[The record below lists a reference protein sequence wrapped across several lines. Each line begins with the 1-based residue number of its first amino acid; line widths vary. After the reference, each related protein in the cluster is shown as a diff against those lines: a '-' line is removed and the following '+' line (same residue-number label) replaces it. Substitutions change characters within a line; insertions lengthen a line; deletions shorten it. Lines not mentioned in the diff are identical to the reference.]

1 MAEKRTID
9 LEINSNLVSLK
20 TQFKEAQLQ
29 VQILSEKFGATSKQ
43 AVEAAKNAAIL
54 KDKILDA
61 KSLTDAFNP
70 DAKFKALS
78 GSLNG
83 VAGGFSVV
91 TGAMAVF
98 GKQSDDVQKALLKVQ
113 SAMALASGL
122 QAVGESIDSF
132 KQLKATIVDA
142 LKGITTAKVAETV
155 ATEAGVVA
163 KEADAVA
170 ENQGIIAKG
179 KKLILTGLLTAAQ
192 YVYNLAMSL
201 NPIGLIVISVTAL
214 IAAGYALINMFMAQN
229 KANIE
234 AEAGTKRA
242 TAALNAQIKSAEK
255 ASNALETKN
264 EHEFNMAKAAGASAE
279 ALRKLAL
286 KHADETIALDQASYA
301 TAKNTYEKEKNTLAN
316 LQSLGVGDEQIKKQT
331 ELVTKARENATKERE
346 DLSKSYEA
354 KQAIIRA
361 NEVELVA
368 EKFNAEKKTTE
379 NSKGSAKE
387 QIDITRQLQD
397 EKLKLV
403 ADGEQK
409 ELDVIKLA
417 YSRKNED
424 REKDVKDGKM
434 KRKDA
439 NILIAQDILNQQTD
453 EQKVRNKFSEARI
466 KKEDEDFLKLQKLTL
481 SEREFAKLELAQ
493 KFDEQ
498 QLQAKGN
505 AELTAEL
512 TKQQQKELDALN
524 VTFNAKEL
532 ADKQNLEKAKLDA
545 KKQYDSLVLSAEDQ
559 AIVTAQE
566 KAVTELTTLKTN
578 LDNKLITEEQFNTA
592 RKAVTEKSEADIA
605 KIKIDA
611 ELAVAE
617 QKAKIQ
623 QQGLETASQG
633 INLIKGL
640 FEKSKGVQKAA
651 VIAESAVGIAK
662 MIISNKLANAG
673 ALATPQAIASSGASA
688 VPVIALNNIST
699 GIGVAANIAATAKA
713 LKALGGGA
721 APSAPTGTS
730 EPSGGSGGATAPQF
744 NVVGNSGINQ
754 LAQLQ
759 QTPMQAF
766 VVSGEVTSAQSLDR
780 NRIQNATL

>member
-9 LEINSNLVSLK
+9 LEIKDNSKSLK
-20 TQFKEAQLQ
+20 AQYKDAVLE
-29 VQILSEKFGATSKQ
+29 VQKLADAFGATSVEVQQ
-43 AVEAAKNAAIL
+43 ASKKAAEL
-54 KDKILDA
+54 KDQIEDVNDA
-61 KSLTDAFNP
+61 IQAQKGEGKFLALGKSITA
-70 DAKFKALS
+70 
-78 GSLNG
+78 
-83 VAGGFSVV
+83 VASGFSAAQ
-91 TGAMAVF
+91 GAMGLF
-98 GKQSDDVQKALLKVQ
+98 GSESKEVEQAMLKVQ
-113 SAMALASGL
+113 SAMALAQGL
-122 QAVGESIDSF
+122 AGLEDAGRSF
-132 KQLKATIVDA
+132 KQLKSTIVA
-142 LKGITTAKVAETV
+142 SITAITTAKVAETT

-163 KEADAVA
+163 
-170 ENQGIIAKG
+170 ENQGLLAKG
-179 KKLILTGLLTAAQ
+179 KNLVITGLQAVATTVLTAAQ
-192 YVYNLAMSL
+192 YAYNLAMSL
-201 NPIGLIVISVTAL
+201 NPIGLIIVAVTAL

-255 ASNALETKN
+255 ASTALSTKN
-264 EHEFNMAKAAGASAE
+264 GHEFNMAKAAGESAE

-286 KHADETIALDQASYA
+286 KHADETIELDKASYA

-316 LQSLGVGDEQIKKQT
+316 LQSLGVADEQIKKQR
-331 ELVTKARENATKERE
+331 ELVTKARENTTKERE
-346 DLSKSYEA
+346 DLDKSYEA
-354 KQAIIRA
+354 KKAIIRA
-361 NEVELVA
+361 NEVEVA
-368 EKFNAEKKTTE
+368 TEKFNAEKKTTE
-379 NSKGSAKE
+379 NSKGTAKE

-417 YSRKNED
+417 YLRKNED
-424 REKDVKDGKM
+424 REKDVKDGKL

-439 NILIAQDILNQQTD
+439 DKLLAQDILTQQTD

-566 KAVTELTTLKTN
+566 KAITELTTLKTN

-592 RKAVTEKSEADIA
+592 RKAVTEKSEQDIA

-662 MIISNKLANAG
+662 MIISNKIANAG
-673 ALATPQAIASSGASA
+673 ALAAPSNILVPGSA
-688 VPVIALNNIST
+688 APVIALNNIST

-721 APSAPTGTS
+721 APSGPTGTS

>member
-9 LEINSNLVSLK
+9 LEINSNVGSLK
-20 TQFKEAQLQ
+20 SQLKEAQQQ
-29 VQILSEKFGATSKQ
+29 VQLLSEKFGATSKE
-43 AVEAAKNAAIL
+43 AVEAAKSAAIL
-54 KDKILDA
+54 KDKIGDA

-78 GSLNG
+78 GSLTG
-83 VAGGFSVV
+83 VASGFSVV
-91 TGAMAVF
+91 TGAMGAF
-98 GKQSDDVQKALLKVQ
+98 GKQNEDVEKALLKVQ

-122 QAVGESIDSF
+122 QGIGESIDSF
-132 KQLKATIVDA
+132 KQLKAVVVNAIV
-142 LKGITTAKVAETV
+142 GITTAKVAETT
-155 ATEAGVVA
+155 ATEAQV
-163 KEADAVA
+163 VA
-170 ENQGIIAKG
+170 ENQGLLAKG
-179 KKLILTGLLTAAQ
+179 KNLIITGLQAVATTVLTAAQ
-192 YVYNLAMSL
+192 NAYNLAMKL
-201 NPIGLIVISVTAL
+201 NPIGVIIVAVTAL

-255 ASNALETKN
+255 ASKALETKN
-264 EHEFNMAKAAGASAE
+264 EHEYNMAKAAGSSAE

-346 DLSKSYEA
+346 DLVKSNEA
-354 KQAIIRA
+354 KKAIIRA
-361 NEVELVA
+361 NEVELA
-368 EKFNAEKKTTE
+368 TEKFNAEKKTTE
-379 NSKGSAKE
+379 NSKGTAKE

-417 YSRKNED
+417 YLRKNED
-424 REKDVKDGKM
+424 REKDVKDGKL

-439 NILIAQDILNQQTD
+439 DILLAQDILTQQTD

-481 SEREFAKLELAQ
+481 SDREFAKLELAQ

-524 VTFNAKEL
+524 VAFNAKEL
-532 ADKQNLEKAKLDA
+532 ADKQNLEKAKLDE
-545 KKQYDSLVLSAEDQ
+545 KKQYDSLVLSAEDI

-592 RKAVTEKSEADIA
+592 RKAVTEKSEQDIA

-662 MIISNKLANAG
+662 MIISNKIANAG
-673 ALATPQAIASSGASA
+673 ALAAPSNILVPGSA
-688 VPVIALNNIST
+688 APVIALNNIAT

>member
-9 LEINSNLVSLK
+9 LEIKDNSKSLK
-20 TQFKEAQLQ
+20 AQYKDAVLE
-29 VQILSEKFGATSKQ
+29 VQKLADAFGATSVEVQQ
-43 AVEAAKNAAIL
+43 ASKKAAEL
-54 KDKILDA
+54 KDQIEDVNDA
-61 KSLTDAFNP
+61 IQAQKGEGKFLALGKSITA
-70 DAKFKALS
+70 
-78 GSLNG
+78 
-83 VAGGFSVV
+83 VASGFSAAQ
-91 TGAMAVF
+91 GAMGLF
-98 GKQSDDVQKALLKVQ
+98 GSESKEVEQAMLKVQ
-113 SAMALASGL
+113 SAMALAQGL
-122 QAVGESIDSF
+122 EGLEDAGRSF
-132 KQLKATIVDA
+132 KQLKSTIVA
-142 LKGITTAKVAETV
+142 SITAITTAKVAETT

-163 KEADAVA
+163 
-170 ENQGIIAKG
+170 ENQGLLAKG
-179 KKLILTGLLTAAQ
+179 KNLVISGLQAVATTVLTAAQ
-192 YVYNLAMSL
+192 YAYNLAMSL
-201 NPIGLIVISVTAL
+201 NPIGLIIVAVTAL

-242 TAALNAQIKSAEK
+242 TAALNSQIKSAEK
-255 ASNALETKN
+255 ASKALETKN
-264 EHEFNMAKAAGASAE
+264 GHEFNMAKAAGASAE

-316 LQSLGVGDEQIKKQT
+316 LQNAGVADEQIKKQT

-361 NEVELVA
+361 NEVELA
-368 EKFNAEKKTTE
+368 TEKFNAEKKTTE
-379 NSKGSAKE
+379 NSKGTAKE

-409 ELDVIKLA
+409 ELDVIKLT
-417 YSRKNED
+417 YLRKNED
-424 REKDVKDGKM
+424 REKDVKDGKL

-439 NILIAQDILNQQTD
+439 DILLAQDILTQQTD

-493 KFDEQ
+493 KFDDQ

-545 KKQYDSLVLSAEDQ
+545 VKNYNSIVLNEQELARQ
-559 AIVTAQE
+559 AIDQ
-566 KAVTELTTLKTN
+566 KQVTELAKLTTDFDLK
-578 LDNKLITEEQFNTA
+578 LLTEEQYNLA
-592 RKAVTEKSEADIA
+592 RQELTKKTNEEIA
-605 KIKIDA
+605 KLDVDA
-611 ELAVAE
+611 NQKKQDLLNKQLDAV
-617 QKAKIQ
+617 KT
-623 QQGLETASQG
+623 GLQS
-633 INLIKGL
+633 I
-640 FEKSKGVQKAA
+640 
-651 VIAESAVGIAK
+651 
-662 MIISNKLANAG
+662 
-673 ALATPQAIASSGASA
+673 
-688 VPVIALNNIST
+688 
-699 GIGVAANIAATAKA
+699 ANIAELFAGKNKKSQKRAFEIQKVANIASATIDTFKSAQSAYASIVGIPVVGPVLAPIAAGGAVAAGLINIRKIKDSKFEGGESPSA
-713 LKALGGGA
+713 DTSGGGA
-721 APSAPTGTS
+721 IG
-730 EPSGGSGGATAPQF
+730 SGGSSAPQAPQF